1 MQYCSKGKIRS
12 SLDMKSL
19 TQQTGTVFGI
29 LHWKRT
35 VRRSCRTF
43 VKLSGGSKRKKPLKS
58 VLTQLTVTF

>member
-1 MQYCSKGKIRS
+1 MQYCSKGKIRP

-29 LHWKRT
+29 LHWKGT
-35 VRRSCRTF
+35 VRRSSRTF
-43 VKLSGGSKRKKPLKS
+43 VRLSGGSTRKKPLTS